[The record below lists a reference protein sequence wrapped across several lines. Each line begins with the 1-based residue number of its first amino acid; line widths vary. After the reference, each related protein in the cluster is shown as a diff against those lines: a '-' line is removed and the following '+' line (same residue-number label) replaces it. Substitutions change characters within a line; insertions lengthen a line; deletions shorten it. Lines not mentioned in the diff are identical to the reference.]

1 MSIVI
6 GGAVSLNKRNM
17 SAPSLFPQNPG
28 SPISKDRLERIARYN
43 NATSNSNTS
52 SPVSR
57 VKFEQLDTNDLVTIN
72 VSGRRY
78 QTYLNT
84 LQRFPTSLLG
94 DPMKRK
100 NFYIKEAGEYFFDR
114 NRKAFGGILHYFQ
127 TSGEIECP
135 SGVSEKNF
143 AQELLYF
150 ELYDHQQRNDNA
162 SDTSSNIFVVPENQ
176 LLAKIWVLFEKPNS
190 SCGARIIAVFS
201 IIVILLS
208 ITVFCLETVPSMNP
222 DLREGAHM
230 RSIWYI
236 LNVFCNAWFTVEFLL
251 RFIAAPKKLVFMKS
265 PVNLIDLLSIAP
277 FYISAVIGNTGEH
290 SLAVLRVIRVIRVIR
305 IFKLTRHSRGLHILA
320 NTIKASFQE
329 LIMLVLFLAIAI
341 ILFASAVYFAES
353 HSGDPETKFKSIP
366 HSFWWAVITMTT
378 VGKGNKFFLHLF
390 HVFKRDILN
399 KNKYNKD
406 RSRGLVNINM
416 HESKKTSV
424 EIISI

>member
-6 GGAVSLNKRNM
+6 GGTVSLNKRNM

-28 SPISKDRLERIARYN
+28 SPVSKDRLERIARYN

-57 VKFEQLDTNDLVTIN
+57 VKFEQSDMNGIVTIN

-78 QTYLNT
+78 QTYLDT
-84 LQRFPTSLLG
+84 LKRFPTSLLG

-100 NFYIKEAGEYFFDR
+100 NFYNKEMGEYFFDR

-127 TSGEIECP
+127 SSGEIECP
-135 SGVSEKNF
+135 DGVSEKNF

-150 ELYDHQQRNDNA
+150 ELYDHQQNDND
-162 SDTSSNIFVVPENQ
+162 SDTSSNVFVVPKNQ

-190 SCGARIIAVFS
+190 SWGARILAVFS
-201 IIVILLS
+201 IIIILLS

-222 DLREGAHM
+222 DLQEGAHM
-230 RSIWYI
+230 SSTWYI
-236 LNVFCNAWFTVEFLL
+236 LNVFCNAWFTVEFLI
-251 RFIAAPKKLVFMKS
+251 RFIASPEKLVFIKS
-265 PVNLIDLLSIAP
+265 AVNIIDLLSITP
-277 FYISAVIGNTGEH
+277 FYISEVVGNTGEQEH

-341 ILFASAVYFAES
+341 ILFASAVFFAES
-353 HSGDPETKFKSIP
+353 HSGDPDTKFKSIP

-378 VGKGNKFFLHLF
+378 VGKGTITFIFILF
-390 HVFKRDILN
+390 DVVL
-399 KNKYNKD
+399 
-406 RSRGLVNINM
+406 
-416 HESKKTSV
+416 
-424 EIISI
+424 